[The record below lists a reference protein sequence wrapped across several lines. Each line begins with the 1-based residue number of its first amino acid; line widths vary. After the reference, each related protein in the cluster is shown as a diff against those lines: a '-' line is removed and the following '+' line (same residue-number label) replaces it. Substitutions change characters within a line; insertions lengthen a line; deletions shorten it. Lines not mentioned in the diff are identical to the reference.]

1 MKTKYEPGQIVSDS
15 DSEFDEEEYMKEI
28 EIINEMFPDIRF
40 DIAIRLAEMDEIIS
54 EKDTIVIKSDY
65 RCYCYRYAH
74 RNTDFFIINRPKNG
88 KITYKHIFTEL
99 MNQELDL
106 DCDHCF
112 IEGIEQTPNSECQ
125 FEFALGS

>member
-15 DSEFDEEEYMKEI
+15 DSDEEEYMKEI
-28 EIINEMFPDIRF
+28 EIINEMFPDACF
-40 DIAIRLAEMDEIIS
+40 SVAIRLAEMDEIIS

-65 RCYCYRYAH
+65 RCYCYRDYP

>member
-15 DSEFDEEEYMKEI
+15 DSDEEEYMKEI
-28 EIINEMFPDIRF
+28 EIINEMFPDICF
-40 DIAIRLAEMDEIIS
+40 SVAIRLAEMDQIVS

-65 RCYCYRYAH
+65 RCYCYRDYP

-112 IEGIEQTPNSECQ
+112 IEGIEKTPNSECQ

>member
-15 DSEFDEEEYMKEI
+15 DSDEEEYMKEI
-28 EIINEMFPDIRF
+28 EIINEMFPDICF
-40 DIAIRLAEMDEIIS
+40 SVAIRLAEMDQIVS

-65 RCYCYRYAH
+65 RCYCYRDYP

>member
-15 DSEFDEEEYMKEI
+15 DSDEEEYMKEI

-40 DIAIRLAEMDEIIS
+40 VIAIRLAEMDEIIS

-106 DCDHCF
+106 LDCDHRF
-112 IEGIEQTPNSECQ
+112 IEGIVQTPNSECQ
-125 FEFALGS
+125 FEFWLGS